1 MSDDQFTE
9 REVYFSL
16 NGTTNVNLAAQMIFF
31 GQVCFFKMLA
41 VLITSARRKVT
52 KLCYEKV
59 FSFIIK
65 LQCYRLKLL
74 NWCQKKLV

>member
-1 MSDDQFTE
+1 
-9 REVYFSL
+9 
-16 NGTTNVNLAAQMIFF
+16 
-31 GQVCFFKMLA
+31 MLA

-74 NWCQKKLV
+74 NWCQKKLVLRNGKTRLSFDEHTAGFGCVHQSPSKTYCD